1 MLIFRERELKGLPK
15 TMAARCNWPQ
25 LLWCPCQCSFC
36 LFVCFFFLAKLI
48 IIINIYEELIAQKV
62 ASHTESVSVEA
73 HLDEVHRER
82 IGKF

>member
-1 MLIFRERELKGLPK
+1 MFFLF
-15 TMAARCNWPQ
+15 A
-25 LLWCPCQCSFC
+25 C
-36 LFVCFFFLAKLI
+36 LFVFFGEAI

>member
-1 MLIFRERELKGLPK
+1 MSIFREGELKVLPE

-25 LLWCPCQCSFC
+25 LLQCPCQCSFC
-36 LFVCFFFLAKLI
+36 LLACLFFFGEAI

-62 ASHTESVSVEA
+62 VSHTESVSVEA
-73 HLDEVHRER
+73 HLDKVHRER